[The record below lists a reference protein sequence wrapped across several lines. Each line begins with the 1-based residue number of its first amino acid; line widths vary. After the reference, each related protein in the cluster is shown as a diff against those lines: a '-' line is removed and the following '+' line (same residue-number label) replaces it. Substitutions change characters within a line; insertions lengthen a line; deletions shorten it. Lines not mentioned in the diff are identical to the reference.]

1 MSSLKIQ
8 EIKLMR
14 EISTKKLEDYLDPVV
29 LSAVRVKIGGKRK
42 FDEEKK
48 IKSGNSNEFEQF
60 EKWSKEE
67 KLPKSEQNEAVDL
80 QNDSDWVGDSDGD
93 EGIFCN
99 PFLQFEKTA
108 LKRFNRQG
116 VKDKQRGC
124 VGQVPDRSELCSNRN
139 LTILMVN

>member
-1 MSSLKIQ
+1 
-8 EIKLMR
+8 MR

-48 IKSGNSNEFEQF
+48 IKSENLNEFEQF
-60 EKWSKEE
+60 EKWPKEE

-116 VKDKQRGC
+116 VKDKQHGC
-124 VGQVPDRSELCSNRN
+124 VGQVPDRSEL
-139 LTILMVN
+139 